1 MPLQID
7 IISLFIAIL
16 LLIVVIMLVPMMIQV
31 RNTAQRFDEFIR
43 EAQRDLL
50 PMLRELREA
59 SERLNRASGKV
70 EEGVGK
76 AAFLADSLE
85 EVGESIHSVNS
96 FLRHDVGRYAG
107 NLAGLWLGFRS
118 ASKVF
123 IKQLVKEKKGG
134 D

>member
-1 MPLQID
+1 MMQVDAL
-7 IISLFIAIL
+7 S
-16 LLIVVIMLVPMMIQV
+16 LLIVLLLLVIVIFLVPMMIQLK
-31 RNTAQRFDEFIR
+31 NASQRFDEFMR
-43 EAQRDLL
+43 DAQRDML

-59 SERLNRASGKV
+59 SERFNRASAKV
-70 EEGVGK
+70 EAGVEK
-76 AAFLADSLE
+76 AANLAESLE
-85 EVGESIHSVNS
+85 EVGESIQSVNS

-123 IKQLVKEKKGG
+123 IKQLAKERKGG

>member
-1 MPLQID
+1 MPMQID
-7 IISLFIAIL
+7 IVALFAAIL
-16 LLIVVIMLVPMMIQV
+16 LLIVVIYLVPMLIQV
-31 RNTAQRFDEFIR
+31 RNAAQRCDEFLR

-50 PMLRELREA
+50 PMLRELRETT
-59 SERLNRASGKV
+59 EHLNRAAGKV
-70 EEGVGK
+70 EDGVGK

-107 NLAGLWLGFRS
+107 NLASLWLGMRS

-123 IKQLVKEKKGG
+123 LKQLVKEKGR
-134 D
+134 

>member
-1 MPLQID
+1 MMEVD
-7 IISLFIAIL
+7 ILSLGIVIL
-16 LLIVVIMLVPMMIQV
+16 LLVIVIFLVPMMIQL
-31 RNTAQRFDEFIR
+31 RNASQRFDEFLR
-43 EAQRDLL
+43 DTERDLL

-59 SERLNRASGKV
+59 SERINRASAKV

-76 AAFLADSLE
+76 AANLAESLE

-107 NLAGLWLGFRS
+107 NFAGLWLGFRS

-123 IKQLVKEKKGG
+123 IKQLAKERKGG

>member
-1 MPLQID
+1 MMQVDAL
-7 IISLFIAIL
+7 S
-16 LLIVVIMLVPMMIQV
+16 LLIVLLLLAIVVFLVPMMIQLK
-31 RNTAQRFDEFIR
+31 NASQRFDEFMR
-43 EAQRDLL
+43 DAQRDLL

-59 SERLNRASGKV
+59 SERLNRASAKV

-76 AAFLADSLE
+76 AAGLAESLE
-85 EVGESIHSVNS
+85 EVGESIHGVNN

-123 IKQLVKEKKGG
+123 IKQLAKERKGG

>member
-1 MPLQID
+1 MPMQID
-7 IISLFIAIL
+7 IVALAIAFL
-16 LLIVVIMLVPMMIQV
+16 LLVLVIFLVPMLIQA
-31 RNTAQRFDEFIR
+31 RNTAQRVDDFLR

-59 SERLNRASGKV
+59 SEHLNRAAGKV

-85 EVGESIHSVNS
+85 EVGESIHSANS
-96 FLRHDVGRYAG
+96 FLRHGVGRYAG
-107 NLAGLWLGFRS
+107 NLAGLWLGMRS

-123 IKQLVKEKKGG
+123 LKQLVKEKGR
-134 D
+134 